1 MILWIIQDG
10 KKTGPLEDYE
20 IREMIREGKVN
31 RDTRVWHEGAD
42 GWLSACDLGVLAS
55 EFKVLERDDQEVIQI
70 RPAPFRAWPRLGSRV
85 IDYLIYRSILQF
97 FSIACG
103 VNLSNAVNASG
114 WMVIG
119 IVLPVILME
128 AAMIGSLGFT
138 PGKWLLGLRV
148 ETLRGQRLSTAQ
160 AFVRSMRVWV
170 LGMGMFLPP
179 MMMIGCCMSLW
190 FGKKKG
196 GMLWDLQSGF
206 QVKGEQLTPKRIVWF
221 WVILVVVISIN
232 AFLYTPEILTVIE
245 QALQEKPLQKE

>member
-55 EFKVLERDDQEVIQI
+55 EFKVVERDDQEVIQI

-85 IDYLIYRSILQF
+85 IDYLIYRSILHF

-103 VNLSNAVNASG
+103 VNLWDPVNSSG
-114 WMVIG
+114 WVVIG

-128 AAMIGSLGFT
+128 AAMVGSLGFT

-148 ETLRGQRLSTAQ
+148 ETLGGQRLSTAQ

-170 LGMGMFLPP
+170 LGMGMFLPL
-179 MMMIGCCMSLW
+179 MMVMGLCMSLW

-206 QVKGEQLTPKRIVWF
+206 QVKGEQLTPKRITWF
-221 WVILVVVISIN
+221 WVILVVIISIN
-232 AFLYTPEILTVIE
+232 VLPYLSEILAGDE
-245 QALQEKPLQKE
+245 QALQEKLLRK